1 MMNDE
6 VKNLSLGN
14 SLLDIG
20 YSVLLDVFIEY
31 RITNKE

>member
-6 VKNLSLGN
+6 VKNLSLGR

-20 YSVLLDVFIEY
+20 YSVLLDVFIE
-31 RITNKE
+31 